1 MALRH
6 VNPSIEFDE
15 DVPGLETAFA
25 DVLHSLRDRSNLSQ
39 QQLATESGLGRTY
52 ISLLER
58 GLRRPSLAT
67 IFCLAQSLGVSL
79 ANLVQAVNDKLHH
92 R

>member
-1 MALRH
+1 MALGR
-6 VNPSIEFDE
+6 VNHPIEFDE
-15 DVPGLETAFA
+15 DVPGLETAFS
-25 DVLHSLRDRSNLSQ
+25 DVLRRLRDGKELSQ
-39 QQLATESGLGRTY
+39 QKLATESGLGRTY

-67 IFCLAQSLGVSL
+67 IFRLAQSLGISP
-79 ANLVQAVNDKLHH
+79 AELVQAVDDKLHN

>member
-1 MALRH
+1 MALGR
-6 VNPSIEFDE
+6 VNPPLEFDE

-25 DVLHSLRDRSNLSQ
+25 DVLRRLRDAKELSQ
-39 QQLATESGLGRTY
+39 QELATESGLGRTY

-67 IFCLAQSLGVSL
+67 IFRLAQSLGVPP
-79 ANLVQAVNDKLHH
+79 ADLVQAVDDKLHH